1 MIKLS
6 KMLLASTL
14 FIGSALSANLMD
26 DKVIAFEKERFSQNK
41 RIKLKDININLKKE
55 LPQKGWYGYII
66 EIDAL
71 FGEKNVK
78 AKDIVFSDGKV
89 IAPEIFDIKTG
100 ADLKDLLT
108 PSLSAKYYDEK
119 KLIAGNHNAKDKIV
133 IFSDPL
139 CPFCIDYVPE
149 VIKHVKKNSKDIA
162 LYYYHF
168 PLLRIHPAAD
178 TLIKAM
184 EIAKKDGIKDIELK
198 IYDIDWEKYF
208 TAKERNAEKILN
220 AFNKEFKTNIT
231 MEQIS
236 NKELREE
243 VFKDVSMGEDVMV
256 QGTPTIYING
266 EKDNTRLKYETLGK

>member
-236 NKELREE
+236 DKELREE

>member
-1 MIKLS
+1 MVKLS
-6 KMLLASTL
+6 KVLLASTL
-14 FIGSALSANLMD
+14 LIGSALSANLID
-26 DKVIAFEKERFSQNK
+26 DKVIAFEKKRFSQNK
-41 RIKLKDININLKKE
+41 RIKLTDVNINLKKE

-66 EIDAL
+66 EVNAL

-89 IAPEIFDIKTG
+89 IVPEAFDIKTG
-100 ADLKDLLT
+100 EDLKDLLT
-108 PSLSAKYYDEK
+108 PSLSAKYYDKK

-139 CPFCIDYVPE
+139 CPFCVDLVPE
-149 VIKHVKKNSKDIA
+149 IINHVKKNKDSIA

-178 TLIKAM
+178 TLVKAM
-184 EIAKKDGIKDIELK
+184 ELAKEKGLKEVELK
-198 IYDIDWEKYF
+198 TYNTDWEKYF
-208 TAKERNAEKILN
+208 TSKSRDAKKILE

-231 MEQIS
+231 
-236 NKELREE
+236 LEE
-243 VFKDVSMGEDVMV
+243 IKSKKVQDEMFSDVSMGEEMMV

-266 EKDNTRLKYETLGK
+266 ERDNTKIKYETLGK

>member
-119 KLIAGNHNAKDKIV
+119 KLIAGNHNAKNKIV

-236 NKELREE
+236 DKELREE